1 MWFLILSAL
10 VFSLYSIFMP
20 KRLTP
25 IEIFSTIFFAATLQD
40 NADVYLDLKLN
51 LYGYFT
57 KGPQWSVLI
66 AIIGIYPAIN
76 TIFLNYYP
84 FHKKVIYK
92 LGYIFGWSGFAV
104 LYEFAAVK
112 SGYFYHNGWIYW
124 YSAFCYPVL
133 FYLLVLVL
141 KIVRK
146 FVRQSTNS
154 G

>member
-10 VFSLYSIFMP
+10 VFSFYSIFMP
-20 KRLTP
+20 KKLTP
-25 IEIFSTIFFAATLQD
+25 IEIFSTVFFAMTLQD
-40 NADVYLDLKLN
+40 NVDVYLDLNLN
-51 LYGYFT
+51 LYGYFS

-84 FHKKVIYK
+84 FHKSVIYK
-92 LGYIFGWSGFAV
+92 LRYIFIWSVLAI
-104 LYEFAAVK
+104 LYEFLAVK
-112 SGYFYHNGWIYW
+112 SGYFYHNGWSYW

-133 FYLLVLVL
+133 FYILVIVL

-146 FVRQSTNS
+146 LLRKSI
-154 G
+154 